1 MNTLNIQSECE
12 YDDDGNRTRKNRHR
26 TKKTYKIYHIWI
38 DWMIFHKHNKH
49 TFLFYHFQSHSYIY
63 ICIPSICFFLLLFDL
78 YMCDVCF
85 LDSIEYKTW
94 NILNQYSPHKYYMH
108 SHIKIIFL
116 EQQQKQHSQFHWIEH
131 EKRILYS
138 CIKDVM
144 SPPPLP
150 YYEA

>member
-12 YDDDGNRTRKNRHR
+12 YDDDGNRTKNKNTH
-26 TKKTYKIYHIWI
+26 KIYHIWI

-49 TFLFYHFQSHSYIY
+49 TFLFYHFQSHTYIY
-63 ICIPSICFFLLLFDL
+63 QEYVFLFLFNL

-85 LDSIEYKTW
+85 LDSIEYKNW

-138 CIKDVM
+138 CIKDIM

-150 YYEA
+150 YYKA